1 MLRAPT
7 LGKVLIEA
15 GVITPK
21 ALDELLAGHKNE
33 KRRLSELL
41 VEKKIIKANELA
53 QTVAKQLS
61 CPFIS
66 LERIEAIPQNVLSLI
81 PKPIAEEFHVVPV
94 HLRVTN
100 GLKTLYVATDDP
112 TDEDALAE
120 CAFVAAMKVRAMV
133 AIPAEVTQALARF
146 YGIGEVKKPLKPAL
160 PAGKATLPDIPPA
173 IVAAAIAA
181 AAAKVTSAV
190 QGAHGSAAVAA
201 SPAAS
206 AESEPSKSTAKL
218 PKFQVPKSPESSQE
232 IVEDVELVPSSSDAP
247 ALPRRTPKIV
257 TLNAP
262 PAFLEQCKSAAS
274 SLGALVVDAAL
285 ANAAATFEEH
295 RPAAVVVTE
304 DVYAFDRATLNR
316 LALEVDAVLVVWS
329 DDLQGKELAPLL
341 DGAVKRWHKSSYEKG
356 TFVEGRY
363 ELLRD
368 LGGKFGGSRWEVR
381 HARTLRRSV
390 LKVGVRAD
398 NDLSDAEAVQ
408 REQNA
413 LSRVHHP
420 AAVDLRDAGKTDLGD
435 PFIVVELVE
444 GRTIEGLTAARER
457 LPSWDVCSV
466 FHQIADCLASSH
478 AAGVTHGDVRPENVV
493 VIRDGYG
500 TERAK
505 LVNWES
511 ASASTPGTDIRT
523 KTLADVRGIGECIF
537 HALVGRKRASSED
550 PAGALAEAGIGPT
563 LSRVVERAVAIDGEG
578 RILSMRELTSAL
590 EAAEPRARDRTR
602 LLEASME
609 ERKSEP
615 PPPSSIA
622 ASPAPEQRRHLR
634 APFRTPVRLEL
645 PGSAPADGRSE
656 DISAGG
662 LLIMTSKGSVATG
675 TSIIVRFALPIDGR
689 VVSEEATVKW
699 ARGTA
704 LGIALVSPAAETAR
718 QIQRYVELMGEE
730 RPAGEEEEEEE

>member
-1 MLRAPT
+1 MLRAPS
-7 LGKVLIEA
+7 LGKVLVEA
-15 GVITPK
+15 GVLTPK
-21 ALDELLAGHKNE
+21 ALEDVLSAHKNE
-33 KRRLSELL
+33 KRRLGELL
-41 VEKKIIKANELA
+41 VEKKIVKATELA
-53 QTVAKQLS
+53 QALAKQLS

-66 LERIEAIPQNVLSLI
+66 LERIETIPPNILSLI
-81 PKPIAEEFHVVPV
+81 PRQIAEEFQVVPV

-100 GLKTLYVATDDP
+100 GVKTLYVATDDP

-120 CAFVAAMKVRAMV
+120 CAFAAAMKVRAMV
-133 AIPAEVTQALARF
+133 AIHFDVAQALARF
-146 YGIGEVKKPLKPAL
+146 YGIGEVKKPPKPAL

-181 AAAKVTSAV
+181 AATKT
-190 QGAHGSAAVAA
+190 
-201 SPAAS
+201 AS
-206 AESEPSKSTAKL
+206 APQAEIDPAKTTAKL
-218 PKFQVPKSPESSQE
+218 PKVQVPNAPESTQE

-247 ALPRRTPKIV
+247 GLPRRTPKIV

-262 PAFLEQCKSAAS
+262 PAFLDQCRSAAK
-274 SLGALVVDAAL
+274 ALNAEVVEAAF
-285 ANAAATFEEH
+285 ANAAAAFETH
-295 RPAAVVVTE
+295 RPAAVIVTE

-316 LALEVDAVLVVWS
+316 LALDVDAVLVVWS
-329 DDLQGKELAPLL
+329 DDVQGKDLVPLL
-341 DGAVKRWHKSSYEKG
+341 EGAVKRWHKSSYEKG

-368 LGGKFGGSRWEVR
+368 LGGKYGGSRWEVR

-390 LKVGVRAD
+390 LKVGVRTD
-398 NDLSDAEAVQ
+398 TDVSDAEAVQ

-420 AAVDLRDAGKTDLGD
+420 AAVDLRDAGKTELGD

-457 LPSWDVCSV
+457 LPSWDVCSI
-466 FHQIADCLASSH
+466 FHQVADCLASSH

-511 ASASTPGTDIRT
+511 ASASTPGSDIKN
-523 KTLADVRGIGECIF
+523 KTLIDVRGIGECIF
-537 HALVGRKRASSED
+537 HALVGRKRAPNED

-563 LSRVVERAVAIDGEG
+563 LSRVVERTVAIDGEG
-578 RILSMRELTSAL
+578 RILSMRELASAL
-590 EAAEPRARDRTR
+590 EAAEPRTRDRTR

-615 PPPSSIA
+615 PPPASIVASS
-622 ASPAPEQRRHLR
+622 SPEQRKHLR

-645 PGSAPADGRSE
+645 QGSAPVDGRSE
-656 DISAGG
+656 DISGGG
-662 LLIMTSKGSVATG
+662 LLIMTSKASVTKGA
-675 TSIIVRFALPIDGR
+675 SLVVRFALPIDGR

-699 ARGTA
+699 VRGTA
-704 LGIALVSPAAETAR
+704 IGVALVSPGEETAR

-730 RPAGEEEEEEE
+730 RPGGEEEEEEES

>member
-1 MLRAPT
+1 MVRAPP

-15 GVITPK
+15 GVLTPK
-21 ALDELLAGHKNE
+21 ALDDLLSAHKNE
-33 KRRLSELL
+33 KRRLGDLL
-41 VEKKIIKANELA
+41 VEKKLVKPDQMA
-53 QTVAKQLS
+53 QAVSKHLS

-66 LERIEAIPQNVLSLI
+66 LERLETIPQNVLSLI
-81 PKPIAEEFHVVPV
+81 PKQVAEEFHVVPV
-94 HLRVTN
+94 HLRVTT
-100 GLKTLYVATDDP
+100 GVKTLYVATDDP

-120 CAFVAAMKVRAMV
+120 CAFAAAMKVRAMV
-133 AIPAEVTQALARF
+133 AISADISQALAKF
-146 YGIGEVKKPLKPAL
+146 YGIGEVKKPPKPAL
-160 PAGKATLPDIPPA
+160 PIGKATLPDIPPA

-181 AAAKVTSAV
+181 AAAKTGASTTSIDAT
-190 QGAHGSAAVAA
+190 
-201 SPAAS
+201 
-206 AESEPSKSTAKL
+206 KTTAKL
-218 PKFQVPKSPESSQE
+218 PKFEPPKSPESTQE
-232 IVEDVELVPSSSDAP
+232 IVDDVELVPSSSDAP
-247 ALPRRTPKIV
+247 AVPKRTPKVV

-262 PAFLEQCKSAAS
+262 PAFLEQCKAAAQ
-274 SLGALVVDAAL
+274 SLGAEVVDASF
-285 ANAAATFEEH
+285 ANAATALDEH

-304 DVYAFDRATLNR
+304 DVYAFDRGMLNR
-316 LALEVDAVLVVWS
+316 LALEIDSVLVVWS
-329 DDLQGKELAPLL
+329 DDIQGKELAPLL
-341 DGAVKRWHKSSYEKG
+341 EGAVKRWHKSSYEKG

-368 LGGKFGGSRWEVR
+368 LGGKYAGSRWEVR

-398 NDLSDAEAVQ
+398 NDTSDAEAVQ

-420 AAVDLRDAGKTDLGD
+420 TAVDLRDAGKTELGD

-444 GRTIEGLTAARER
+444 GRTIEGLIAARER

-466 FHQIADCLASSH
+466 FHQIADCLASAH
-478 AAGVTHGDVRPENVV
+478 ASGVTHGDVRPENVV
-493 VIRDGYG
+493 VVRDGYG
-500 TERAK
+500 AERAK

-511 ASASTPGTDIRT
+511 ASASTPSTDIRT
-523 KTLADVRGIGECIF
+523 KSVVDVRGIGECIF
-537 HALVGRKRASSED
+537 HALVGRKRASTED

-615 PPPSSIA
+615 PAPA
-622 ASPAPEQRRHLR
+622 AAEQRRHLR

-645 PGSAPADGRSE
+645 PGSAPTDGRSE

-662 LLIMTSKGSVATG
+662 LLIMTKASVTKGASL
-675 TSIIVRFALPIDGR
+675 IIRFALPIDGR
-689 VVSEEATVKW
+689 VVSEEALVKW
-699 ARGTA
+699 TRGSA
-704 LGIALVSPAAETAR
+704 IGVALVSPAAETAR
-718 QIQRYVELMGEE
+718 QVQRYVELMGEE
-730 RPAGEEEEEEE
+730 RPAAEEEEEA